1 MFDVII
7 EYCSGETRVTGTYT
21 LFVEAEQHRI
31 DTEQYIQNQPNT
43 HVERV
48 YILEKTRNC
57 NEG

>member
-7 EYCSGETRVTGTYT
+7 EYTNGETRIAGSYM

-31 DTEQYIQNQPNT
+31 DAERYTQQQPT
-43 HVERV
+43 TQVERV